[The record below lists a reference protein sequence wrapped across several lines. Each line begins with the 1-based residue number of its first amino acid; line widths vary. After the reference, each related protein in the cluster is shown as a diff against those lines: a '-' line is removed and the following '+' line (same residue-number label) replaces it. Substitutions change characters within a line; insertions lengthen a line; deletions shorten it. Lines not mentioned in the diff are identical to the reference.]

1 MDARI
6 AMLKTIIEVLLS
18 PIRSD
23 TFTEARFSQPMLKK
37 SYNDG
42 VSFIT
47 DNTKQH
53 TKDCTFHSYKVS
65 CNSTASAR
73 VKFQNRYLN
82 INRSTVSWL
91 STPFIHHRVIKANMH
106 RNLGIVAEHLC
117 HVKRRSTPIHD
128 LIWGSH
134 VVKNHNFFWFF
145 RTFSYITGHRYTNR
159 RVSKQS
165 KETTARALATVFK
178 VKIGYNFV
186 SSGAHSPTR

>member
-23 TFTEARFSQPMLKK
+23 TFMEARFSQPMLKK

-65 CNSTASAR
+65 CNSTASAS

-82 INRSTVSWL
+82 KKPFDSVLIINT
-91 STPFIHHRVIKANMH
+91 IHTSQRYKSEYAQ
-106 RNLGIVAEHLC
+106 
-117 HVKRRSTPIHD
+117 K
-128 LIWGSH
+128 
-134 VVKNHNFFWFF
+134 F
-145 RTFSYITGHRYTNR
+145 RDCC
-159 RVSKQS
+159 
-165 KETTARALATVFK
+165 
-178 VKIGYNFV
+178 
-186 SSGAHSPTR
+186 